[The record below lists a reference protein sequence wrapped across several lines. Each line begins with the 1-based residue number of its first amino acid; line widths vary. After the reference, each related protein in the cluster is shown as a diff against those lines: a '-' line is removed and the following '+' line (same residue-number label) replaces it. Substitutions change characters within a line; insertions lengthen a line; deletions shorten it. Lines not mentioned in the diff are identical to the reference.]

1 MTMDDFERRLQSLP
15 LREPTDSLDA
25 RVLSPEAAG
34 VEVRPGIPWVRR
46 PVPLWLAAAACVL
59 MILAGLAAGR
69 MWSGS
74 PVISTEAPQ
83 PVVQLQVIYTGPE
96 RNPFDYTQT
105 TQDFLPGPVEVDVH
119 VEGGV

>member
-1 MTMDDFERRLQSLP
+1 MDDLERKLRSLR
-15 LREPTDSLDA
+15 LREPSDSLDV
-25 RVLSPEAAG
+25 RVLNPEAPGA
-34 VEVRPGIPWVRR
+34 ETRPGIPWMRR

-59 MILAGLAAGR
+59 MVLAGLAAGR
-69 MWSGS
+69 LWSGGPRS
-74 PVISTEAPQ
+74 PGEAPQ